1 MKNNYN
7 LECCVDSLASARAA
21 LRGGADRLELCAN
34 LIIGGTTPSMALYE
48 KIREQT
54 DTDIRVLIR
63 PRFGDFLYSEEEAC
77 IMCREIE
84 AFRKGGADGI
94 VIGSLCA
101 DGSLHIE
108 QMKRFMEQAGSMPV
122 TLHRA
127 FDVCRDSLT
136 ALMQAKKLGIRTILT
151 SGRASS
157 CLKGISLL
165 KELQALSD
173 NQITILAGG
182 GVDADAVKTLLSQTA
197 LTDFHMSGKK
207 ERTSGMQ
214 YRNPSVSMGL
224 PGMDEYT
231 LWQTDE
237 ESIRSVRT
245 LLDKAAAGN
254 L

>member
-1 MKNNYN
+1 MKNKYT
-7 LECCVDSLASARAA
+7 LECCVDSLVSAHAA

-34 LIIGGTTPSMALYE
+34 LIIGGTTPTMALYQ
-48 KIREQT
+48 KMREQT

-84 AFRKGGADGI
+84 AFRKAGADGI
-94 VIGSLCA
+94 VIGSLRA

-108 QMKRFMEQAGSMPV
+108 QMKRFMEQAGDMHV

-127 FDVCRDSLT
+127 FDMCRDSLE
-136 ALMQAKKLGIRTILT
+136 ALRQAGELGIHTILT
-151 SGRASS
+151 SGRATS
-157 CLKGISLL
+157 CTKGISLF
-165 KELQALSD
+165 KELLPLSG

-207 ERTSGMQ
+207 RISSGMQ

-245 LLDKAAAGN
+245 LLDEAAAEN

>member
-1 MKNNYN
+1 MKKRYT
-7 LECCVDSLASARAA
+7 LECCVDSPASAYAA
-21 LRGGADRLELCAN
+21 LKGGADRLEVCAN
-34 LIIGGTTPSMALYE
+34 LIIGGTTPTMALYE

-84 AFRKGGADGI
+84 AFRKAGADGI
-94 VIGSLCA
+94 VVGSLCA
-101 DGSLHIE
+101 DGSIHME
-108 QMKRFMEQAGSMPV
+108 QMKRFLEKAGSMHV

-127 FDVCRDSLT
+127 FDMCRDSMT
-136 ALMQAKKLGIRTILT
+136 ALKQAKELGIRTILT

-157 CLKGISLL
+157 CMKGIGLL
-165 KELQALSD
+165 KELLSLSG

-182 GVDADAVKTLLSQTA
+182 GVDADSVKMLLSQTS

-207 ERTSGMQ
+207 RISSGMQ
-214 YRNPSVSMGL
+214 YRNLSVSMGL

-237 ESIRSVRT
+237 ESIRHVRT
-245 LLDKAAAGN
+245 LLDKTAAGN